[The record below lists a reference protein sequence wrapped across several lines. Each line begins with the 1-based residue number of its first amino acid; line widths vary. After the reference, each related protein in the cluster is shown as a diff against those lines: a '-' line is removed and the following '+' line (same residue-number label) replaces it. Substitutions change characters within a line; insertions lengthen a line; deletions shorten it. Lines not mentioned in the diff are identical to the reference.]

1 MVQSRPPR
9 STAARS
15 TDWGGPHMSV
25 RQLVLWAQ
33 SIMAEQA
40 KDNAQQSENT
50 STTHTHTKHL
60 TQIYA
65 TLHILKFLPMSISHM
80 QPETWLV
87 PTKLQARGYKKQ
99 INFYTNSP
107 SLISLMV
114 SVDVKHHDYLL
125 TWTAS
130 IMSYFPMSSHN
141 YKLTPFFIKYNLLCR
156 GFIFSSAV
164 FKIVYYAGKFWGL
177 QSTIYNLICRGLL
190 LF

>member
-1 MVQSRPPR
+1 MHSRVKK
-9 STAARS
+9 
-15 TDWGGPHMSV
+15 H
-25 RQLVLWAQ
+25 
-33 SIMAEQA
+33 
-40 KDNAQQSENT
+40 QQ
-50 STTHTHTKHL
+50 HAHTKHL

-65 TLHILKFLPMSISHM
+65 TPHILKMLPMSISHM

-87 PTKLQARGYKKQ
+87 PTKLQARDYKKK
-99 INFYTNSP
+99 INFYTNSL

-156 GFIFSSAV
+156 GFIFSSVV
-164 FKIVYYAGKFWGL
+164 FRIVYYAGTLEVCKIIIMQGNSEVCKV
-177 QSTIYNLICRGLL
+177 QYTIYYAGD
-190 LF
+190 F